1 MNIPLD
7 YYRTF
12 YYVAKYGSLTKAANA
27 LHANQPN
34 VTRTMN
40 KLEQNLSCRLMIRS
54 NRGIVLTAEGRKL
67 FAHVDRA
74 MRQFDDAQKEL
85 NGDMQLEQGIIT
97 IGASETALNL
107 LLLDVLKQFHYD
119 YPHISL
125 RILNHANPLALRSVE
140 DGEAD
145 FAVLTTPHRKHP
157 GFVSVPLLSYQEI
170 LVGGKSFTA
179 LSFQSLSLH
188 DLESYSMISMSRE
201 TLSYQFH
208 SDLFAS
214 HGALYHP
221 DTEVATADQILPMVK
236 HELGIAFLPEIMAR
250 EDLANGS
257 IVQLHLQE
265 EIPRRQIALVYDR
278 HRPISPAARRL
289 MDRLMALSKQN
300 NAHEKRIW

>member
-12 YYVAKYGSLTKAANA
+12 YYVARYGSLTKAAA
-27 LHANQPN
+27 VLHANQPN
-34 VTRTMN
+34 VTRTIN
-40 KLEQNLSCRLMIRS
+40 KLEQGLSCRLMVRS
-54 NRGIVLTAEGRKL
+54 NRGIVLTAEGKKL
-67 FAHVDRA
+67 YVHVERA
-74 MRQFDDAQKEL
+74 MRQFNDAQEEL
-85 NGDMQLEQGIIT
+85 SADLMLEQGSIT

-107 LLLDVLKQFHYD
+107 LLLNTLKQFHYD
-119 YPHISL
+119 YPHIRL
-125 RILNHANPLALRSVE
+125 HILNHANPLAMHAVE

-145 FAVLTTPHRKHP
+145 FSVVTTPHRRHA
-157 GFVSVPLLSYQEI
+157 GLLSIPLTSYQEI

-201 TLSYQFH
+201 TMSYQFH

-250 EDLANGS
+250 ENLANGS

-300 NAHEKRIW
+300 NAH